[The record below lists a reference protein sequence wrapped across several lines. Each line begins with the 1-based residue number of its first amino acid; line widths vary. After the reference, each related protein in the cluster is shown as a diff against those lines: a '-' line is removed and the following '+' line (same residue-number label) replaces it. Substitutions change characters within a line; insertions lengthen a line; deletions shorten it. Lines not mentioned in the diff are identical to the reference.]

1 MLDFSAE
8 WCAVCKELEKKTF
21 SNEDVKAKMGEFV
34 LIQADLTENNQEQ
47 KDLSKKYGVFG
58 PPVILFF
65 DQDLNVMKPKTIV
78 GFIEPTEFLKH
89 LNSI

>member
-8 WCAVCKELEKKTF
+8 WCSSCKELDEITF
-21 SNEDVKAKMGEFV
+21 SDSGVKDKMDEFV
-34 LIQADLTENNQEQ
+34 LIQADITQNNQEQ

-58 PPVILFF
+58 PPAILFF
-65 DQDLNVMKPKTIV
+65 DNNAEVVSSKTII
-78 GFIEPTEFLKH
+78 GFIKPQEFLTH